1 VSNDTRKEGKTM
13 FRRKSVSKFLV
24 IVAAICLLAATPT
37 MGAAADYPRKPV
49 SMIVTYAA
57 GGGTDVIFRA
67 ASSVIH
73 QYWGQPLIVVNK
85 PGAGGTL
92 GTSFASKAKPDG
104 YTLLA
109 ALQGPLIINPLQV
122 KVDYTFEDFE
132 PLVQLVSAPQL
143 MVGNIKSPWKNAKE
157 MLEYA
162 RANPGKVKLGT
173 TGFGNLPHLMTLR
186 LQDVAKVK
194 FTIIPFKGNAP
205 ARKEVLG
212 GHIDGLISV
221 MQDASYVKAGT
232 LKGMGVL
239 ATERFPGLD
248 VPTFPEQGYPDMVAD
263 VWWGVAALKGTPEP
277 IKAKVVETFQKVA
290 KDKSFRSMMKKME
303 MPIVYMGP
311 KEFTEKCAKLQA
323 FFPGFVKSMG
333 LLRKK

>member
-1 VSNDTRKEGKTM
+1 M

-24 IVAAICLLAATPT
+24 LVAVICLLTVPPTLGEAT
-37 MGAAADYPRKPV
+37 DYPKKPV
-49 SMIVTYAA
+49 TIMVTYAA

-67 ASSVIH
+67 AASVIH

-92 GTSFASKAKPDG
+92 GTSFASKAKADG

-109 ALQGPLIINPLQV
+109 ALQGPLIINPLQI
-122 KVDYTFEDFE
+122 KVDYSIENFE

-143 MVGNIKSPWKNAKE
+143 MVGNINSPWKNAKE
-157 MLEYA
+157 MIEHA

-186 LQDVAKVK
+186 LQELAKAK

-205 ARKEVLG
+205 ARKEVLA

-221 MQDASYVKAGT
+221 IQDASYVKAGT
-232 LKGMGVL
+232 LKGL
-239 ATERFPGLD
+239 ALLGEERIPGLD
-248 VPTFPEQGYPDMVAD
+248 VPTFVEQGYPDMVAD

-277 IKAKVVETFQKVA
+277 VKAKIVETFGKVA
-290 KDKSFRSMMKKME
+290 KDKSFISMMKNME
-303 MPIVYMGP
+303 MPIVYLGP
-311 KEFTEKCAKLQA
+311 KEFNEKCAKLQA

-333 LLRKK
+333 LLRK

>member
-1 VSNDTRKEGKTM
+1 MLKRKNVLLLFISM
-13 FRRKSVSKFLV
+13 AV
-24 IVAAICLLAATPT
+24 ICLVTFPPT
-37 MGAAADYPRKPV
+37 IGEAADYPKKPV
-49 SMIVTYAA
+49 TMIVAYAA

-67 ASSVIH
+67 ASAVIH

-122 KVDYTFEDFE
+122 KVDYSFENFE

-143 MVGNIKSPWKNAKE
+143 MIGNINSPWKNAKE
-157 MLEYA
+157 MIEHA

-186 LQDVAKVK
+186 LQELAKVK

-205 ARKEVLG
+205 ARKEVLA

-221 MQDASYVKAGT
+221 IQDASYVKAGT
-232 LKGMGVL
+232 LKGL
-239 ATERFPGLD
+239 ALLGEESIPGLD
-248 VPTFPEQGYPDMVAD
+248 VPTFVELGYPDMVAD
-263 VWWGVAALKGTPEP
+263 VWWGVAAIKGTPEP
-277 IKAKVVETFQKVA
+277 VKAKIVETFEKVA
-290 KDKSFRSMMKKME
+290 KDKSFVSMMQKME
-303 MPIVYMGP
+303 MPIVYLGP
-311 KEFTEKCAKLQA
+311 KEFSEKCAKLQA

-333 LLRKK
+333 LLRK

>member
-1 VSNDTRKEGKTM
+1 M
-13 FRRKSVSKFLV
+13 FRRKSVSKFLILFAV
-24 IVAAICLLAATPT
+24 ICLFLMSAT

-67 ASSVIH
+67 ASAVIH

-85 PGAGGTL
+85 PGAGGAV

-122 KVDYTFEDFE
+122 KVDYSFEDFE

-143 MVGNIKSPWKNAKE
+143 LVGNINSPWKNAKE
-157 MLEYA
+157 MIEHA

-186 LQDVAKVK
+186 LQELAKVK

-205 ARKEVLG
+205 ARKEVLA

-232 LKGMGVL
+232 LKGLAVL
-239 ATERFPGLD
+239 AEEKVPDLD
-248 VPTFPEQGYPDMVAD
+248 VPTFVELGYPDMVAD
-263 VWWGVAALKGTPEP
+263 VWWGVAAIKGTPEP
-277 IKAKVVETFQKVA
+277 VKAKIVETFEKVA
-290 KDKSFRSMMKKME
+290 KDKSFISMMKKME
-303 MPIVYMGP
+303 MPIVYLGP
-311 KEFTEKCAKLQA
+311 KEFEGKCAKLQA

-333 LLRKK
+333 LLRK

>member
-1 VSNDTRKEGKTM
+1 M
-13 FRRKSVSKFLV
+13 FSRKSALKLLIFF
-24 IVAAICLLAATPT
+24 AAICLLTISPT
-37 MGAAADYPRKPV
+37 VGEGADYPTKPV
-49 SMIVTYAA
+49 TIVVTYGA

-73 QYWGQPLIVVNK
+73 QYWGQPLIIVNK
-85 PGAGGTL
+85 PGAGGTV
-92 GTSFASKAKPDG
+92 GTSYASKQKPDG

-132 PLVQLVSAPQL
+132 PLVQLVSAPQI
-143 MVGNIKSPWKNAKE
+143 MVANIDSPWKNAKE
-157 MLEYA
+157 MIDYA
-162 RANPGKVKLGT
+162 KANPGKVKLGT

-186 LQDVAKVK
+186 LQQLAGAK

-205 ARKEVLG
+205 ARKELLA

-221 MQDASYVKAGT
+221 MQDASYVKAGS
-232 LKGMGVL
+232 LKGLAVL
-239 ATERFPGLD
+239 AEERFPGLD
-248 VPTFPEQGYPDMVAD
+248 VPTFAEQGYPDMVAD

-277 IKAKVVETFQKVA
+277 VKAKVVDTFEKVA
-290 KDKSFRSMMKKME
+290 NDKSFKSMMNKME

-311 KEFTEKCAKLQA
+311 QEFNEKCAKLQA
-323 FFPGFVKSMG
+323 FFPGFVESMG
-333 LLRKK
+333 LLKK

>member
-1 VSNDTRKEGKTM
+1 M
-13 FRRKSVSKFLV
+13 FRRKSVSTFLV
-24 IVAAICLLAATPT
+24 LVAVICLLTVPPTLGEAT
-37 MGAAADYPRKPV
+37 DYPKKPV
-49 SMIVTYAA
+49 TIIVTYGA

-67 ASSVIH
+67 AASVIH

-85 PGAGGTL
+85 PGAGGTV

-122 KVDYTFEDFE
+122 KVDYRFEDFE
-132 PLVQLVSAPQL
+132 PLIQLVSAPQL
-143 MVGNIKSPWKNAKE
+143 MVANINSPWKNAKE
-157 MLEYA
+157 MIEHA

-186 LQDVAKVK
+186 LQEVAKAK

-205 ARKEVLG
+205 ARKEVLA

-232 LKGMGVL
+232 LKGMAVL
-239 ATERFPGLD
+239 APERFPGLD
-248 VPTFPEQGYPDMVAD
+248 VATFVEQGYPDMVAD

-277 IKAKVVETFQKVA
+277 VKAKIVETFGKVA
-290 KDKSFRSMMKKME
+290 KDKSFISMMKKME
-303 MPIVYMGP
+303 MPIVYLGP
-311 KEFTEKCAKLQA
+311 KEFNDKCAELQA

-333 LLRKK
+333 LLRK

>member
-1 VSNDTRKEGKTM
+1 MFIKKNVSN
-13 FRRKSVSKFLV
+13 FLILITV
-24 IVAAICLLAATPT
+24 ICLLTVLPT
-37 MGAAADYPRKPV
+37 LGEAADYPKKPV
-49 SMIVTYAA
+49 TIIVTYGA

-67 ASSVIH
+67 ATSVIH

-85 PGAGGTL
+85 PGAGGTV

-109 ALQGPLIINPLQV
+109 ALQGPLIINPLQI
-122 KVDYTFEDFE
+122 KVDYNFEDFE

-143 MVGNIKSPWKNAKE
+143 MVANINSPWKNAKE
-157 MLEYA
+157 MIEYA

-186 LQDVAKVK
+186 LQQLAKVK

-221 MQDASYVKAGT
+221 MQDASYVKAGA
-232 LKGMGVL
+232 LKGLAVL
-239 ATERFPGLD
+239 AKERFPGLD
-248 VPTFPEQGYPDMVAD
+248 VLAFAEQGYPDMVAD
-263 VWWGVAALKGTPEP
+263 VWWGVAVLKDTPEP
-277 IKAKVVETFQKVA
+277 IKAKIVKTFEKVA
-290 KDKSFRSMMKKME
+290 KDKSFISMMKKME
-303 MPIVYMGP
+303 MPIVYLGP
-311 KEFTEKCAKLQA
+311 RDFKEKCANLQA
-323 FFPGFVKSMG
+323 FFPGFVESMG
-333 LLRKK
+333 LLRK

>member
-1 VSNDTRKEGKTM
+1 M
-13 FRRKSVSKFLV
+13 FRRKSVLNCIILIAV
-24 IVAAICLLAATPT
+24 ICLLSVPPT
-37 MGAAADYPRKPV
+37 LGEAADYPKKPV
-49 SMIVTYAA
+49 TIIVTYSA

-73 QYWGQPLIVVNK
+73 QYWDQPLIVINK
-85 PGAGGTL
+85 PGAGGTV

-122 KVDYTFEDFE
+122 KVDYSLGDFE

-157 MLEYA
+157 MIEHA

-186 LQDVAKVK
+186 LQDLAKVK

-205 ARKEVLG
+205 ARKEVLA

-221 MQDASYVKAGT
+221 MQDASYVKAGS
-232 LKGMGVL
+232 LKGMAVL
-239 ATERFPGLD
+239 AKERFPGLD
-248 VPTFPEQGYPDMVAD
+248 VPTFPEQGFPDMVAD

-277 IKAKVVETFQKVA
+277 VKAKIIETFEKVA
-290 KDKSFRSMMKKME
+290 RDKSFKSMMKKMQ
-303 MPIVYMGP
+303 MPIVYLGP
-311 KEFTEKCAKLQA
+311 KEFNEKCAKLQA

-333 LLRKK
+333 LLRK